1 MDNFTDVMLDLET
14 LDTRSTAA
22 VLAIGVAPF
31 NLQTGVV
38 GSAATSLYLGIKLES
53 ALKTGTVSA
62 STLRWWMKQ
71 DLDARNAAFGGSH
84 TIQEALQL
92 LAQYFGTFNCG
103 TFNCGSLRVWANG
116 PAFDIAI
123 LDRLHDKC
131 VYPVPWEFYNVR
143 DYRTIID
150 LAQRQGYPTPK
161 TTVAHHALADAQKQA
176 TVLCARYKELH
187 SAINN
192 RHA

>member
-1 MDNFTDVMLDLET
+1 MDNFTDVSIDLET

-31 NLQTGVV
+31 NLTTGVV
-38 GSAATSLYLGIKLES
+38 GSAETSLYVGVKLES

-71 DLDARNAAFGGSH
+71 NRAAQDAAFSGSR
-84 TIQEALQL
+84 TIQEALQV
-92 LAQYFGTFNCG
+92 LAQYFGTLNCAA
-103 TFNCGSLRVWANG
+103 SELRVWANG

-131 VYPVPWEFYNVR
+131 GYPVPWAYYNVR
-143 DYRTIID
+143 DYRTVID

-161 TTVAHHALADAQKQA
+161 TPVAHNALADAQKQA
-176 TVLCARYKELH
+176 AVLCARYKDLCFL
-187 SAINN
+187 SVGT
-192 RHA
+192 HAGA